1 MRPSI
6 FRAALIVETLLL
18 TATSYVSLVAQG
30 PTPGLGTWIADV
42 AKSTYSPGPAPKS
55 QTVTYEPAPNGV
67 KRTIDAVDAKGQK
80 THTEVILI
88 EGKEV
93 PSPNATQPA
102 TLTWRRID
110 DRTTETVNKVNGK
123 VMLTTRRV
131 ISSDGRTATVTQT
144 GTNAQGQKVNN
155 FILQTKQH

>member
-6 FRAALIVETLLL
+6 FRAALIVGTLLL
-18 TATSYVSLVAQG
+18 TATSLALVAQG
-30 PTPGLGTWIADV
+30 STPGLGTWITDV
-42 AKSTYSPGPAPKS
+42 AKSKYSPGPAPKS
-55 QTVTYEPAPNGV
+55 QTVRYEAVPNGV

-80 THTEVILI
+80 THTEVVLI

-110 DRTTETVNKVNGK
+110 ERTTETVNKVNGK
-123 VMLTTRRV
+123 VMQTTLRV

-155 FILQTKQH
+155 TIVQTKQP